1 MQCWEHFIPRVRS
14 HAGCTKNNIETKENQ
29 MKNMRIG
36 SRLGLGF
43 ALVLS
48 LLVLMTIIGVWRL
61 QDIGGRTATMIAL
74 DLQKERLASEWAAN
88 IDANGVRTLAVIK
101 SNNADHQKFFKDQM
115 AGTVDRTSA
124 VQKQLD
130 ELIKSDEGRK
140 LFNSLL
146 VQRKVYNDLRNKLIK
161 LKEGGDEAAAL
172 AGLDNELIPAMKEY
186 SARVNAVATHQRDVI
201 NRNAAIVDEQYR
213 SGRAILI
220 AVGVLALLVGII
232 ASWRLSDGITRPL
245 RRALQATSAV
255 AAGDLS
261 THVVVDRKDEI
272 GQLLQGLHDMSQNL
286 LKTIREVR
294 SGADTIATASS
305 EIATGNLDLSSR
317 TEQQAGSLEET
328 ASAIEQLAST
338 VKQNADNAREANQL
352 ALTAS
357 SVAVEGGAVVGQVVD
372 TMGAINESSRRIVDI
387 ISVIDGIAFQTNI
400 LALNAAVEAARAGE
414 QGRGFAV
421 VASEV
426 RSLAQR
432 SASAAKEIKS
442 LIDDSVDKVGSGTR
456 LVEQAGKT
464 MTEVV
469 SSVKRVSDIVAEI
482 SSATQEQSTGIGEVN
497 HAITQMDQV
506 TQQNAALVEQAA
518 AAAGSLQEQAARL
531 AQVVSV
537 FKLDAN
543 AVAAAPKTAAPPRN
557 ITPQRPV
564 IAATQSSA
572 RDDKPKARAIAA
584 SQPRPAAI
592 KENPDDW
599 ETF

>member
-1 MQCWEHFIPRVRS
+1 
-14 HAGCTKNNIETKENQ
+14 
-29 MKNMRIG
+29 MKNIRIG

-48 LLVLMTIIGVWRL
+48 LLVLMTVIGVWRL
-61 QDIGGRTATMIAL
+61 QDIGSRTASMISQ

-88 IDANGVRTLAVIK
+88 IDANGVRTVAFIK
-101 SNNADHQKFFKDQM
+101 SNNADHQKFFKDQV

-130 ELIKSDEGRK
+130 EMVKSDEGRK
-140 LFNSLL
+140 LFNALL
-146 VQRKVYNDLRNKLIK
+146 DQRKVYNDLRNKVFK
-161 LKEGGDEAAAL
+161 MKEAGDEAGAL
-172 AGLDNELIPAMKEY
+172 AELDSKLIPAMKEY
-186 SARVNAVATHQRDVI
+186 SARVNAVAIHQKDVI
-201 NRNAAIVDEQYR
+201 NRNAAIVDDQYR

-220 AVGVLALLVGII
+220 AVGVIALLLGIVI
-232 ASWRLSDGITRPL
+232 SWRLAEGITRPL
-245 RRALQATSAV
+245 HRAVQATAAV

-272 GQLLQGLHDMSQNL
+272 GQLLQGLHDMTQNL
-286 LKTIREVR
+286 LKTVREVR

-328 ASAIEQLAST
+328 ASAVEQLTST

-352 ALTAS
+352 ALSAS
-357 SVAVEGGAVVGQVVD
+357 KVAVEGGNVVGQVVD
-372 TMGAINESSRRIVDI
+372 TMDAINESSRRIVDI

-464 MTEVV
+464 MSDVV

-482 SSATQEQSTGIGEVN
+482 SAATQEQSTGIAEVN

-518 AAAGSLQEQAARL
+518 AAAGSLQDQAARL

-543 AVAAAPKTAAPPRN
+543 GVA
-557 ITPQRPV
+557 ITPSYTAPRANSG
-564 IAATQSSA
+564 AATRSPLRNVS
-572 RDDKPKARAIAA
+572 PE
-584 SQPRPAAI
+584 RPAAI
-592 KENPDDW
+592 TRGSREPATRLIPPPQPARKPVNDGSEDW

>member
-1 MQCWEHFIPRVRS
+1 
-14 HAGCTKNNIETKENQ
+14 

-88 IDANGVRTLAVIK
+88 IDANGVRTIAVIK

-140 LFNSLL
+140 LFNALQA
-146 VQRKVYNDLRNKLIK
+146 QRKVYNDLRNKVIK
-161 LKEGGDEAAAL
+161 IKESGDEATALAAL
-172 AGLDNELIPAMKEY
+172 ESELIPAMKEY
-186 SARVNAVATHQRDVI
+186 SARVNAIATHQRDVI

-213 SGRAILI
+213 SGRTILI

-245 RRALQATSAV
+245 RRAVQATSAV

-286 LKTIREVR
+286 LKTVREVR

-338 VKQNADNAREANQL
+338 VKQNADNARQANQL

-357 SVAVEGGAVVGQVVD
+357 NVAIEGGAVVGQVVD

-432 SASAAKEIKS
+432 SASAAKEIKL
-442 LIDDSVDKVGSGTR
+442 LIGDSVDKVGSGTR

-464 MTEVV
+464 MADVV

-482 SSATQEQSTGIGEVN
+482 SAATQEQSTGIGEVN

-506 TQQNAALVEQAA
+506 TQQNAALVEEAA
-518 AAAGSLQEQAARL
+518 AAAASLQDQAAKL

-537 FKLDAN
+537 FKLDHDQL
-543 AVAAAPKTAAPPRN
+543 AVAPKAAAPMRN

-564 IAATQSSA
+564 IASAKASSREA
-572 RDDKPKARAIAA
+572 APVKTRAIAP
-584 SQPRPAAI
+584 SQPSQPLQAQQPRQAPIRDNA
-592 KENPDDW
+592 DDW

>member
-1 MQCWEHFIPRVRS
+1 
-14 HAGCTKNNIETKENQ
+14 
-29 MKNMRIG
+29 MRIG

-48 LLVLMTIIGVWRL
+48 LLALMTIVGVWRL

-213 SGRAILI
+213 SGRTILI

-245 RRALQATSAV
+245 RRAVQATSAV

-261 THVVVDRKDEI
+261 MHVVVDRKDEI

-564 IAATQSSA
+564 IAATQSST
-572 RDDKPKARAIAA
+572 RDDKPKARAIVAP
-584 SQPRPAAI
+584 QPRPAAI